1 LPAVADWR
9 IYRDDPAPGIVE
21 LGLERVREERRLL
34 RRTSVVEERV
44 LGRRFAARDLVA
56 SGRYHTILRQAVE
69 RLAAGTFGTYV
80 DIDPMGDGV
89 RVRLVRRT
97 IGPERLDV
105 AISDERHF
113 AADQVSASAD
123 YAEELR
129 ALARDE
135 NDAFWAAARDA
146 AEQASAQLED
156 ARERAR
162 DAAELSQI
170 LQSQEEA
177 P

>member
-1 LPAVADWR
+1 MV
-9 IYRDDPAPGIVE
+9 
-21 LGLERVREERRLL
+21 
-34 RRTSVVEERV
+34 
-44 LGRRFAARDLVA
+44 
-56 SGRYHTILRQAVE
+56 
-69 RLAAGTFGTYV
+69 
-80 DIDPMGDGV
+80 DGV

-123 YAEELR
+123 YAEELH

-135 NDAFWAAARDA
+135 NDAFWSAARDA
-146 AEQASAQLED
+146 AEQARAQLED
-156 ARERAR
+156 AREPAR

>member
-1 LPAVADWR
+1 VGEWR
-9 IYRDDPAPGIVE
+9 IYRDDPAPSVVE
-21 LGLERVREERRLL
+21 LGLERVREERRML
-34 RRTSVVEERV
+34 RRTSVVEERL
-44 LGRRFAARDLVA
+44 LGRRFAGRDLVA

-69 RLAAGTFGTYV
+69 HLDAGTFGTYV

-97 IGPERLDV
+97 IGAERLEV
-105 AISDERHF
+105 TISDERHF
-113 AADQVSASAD
+113 AGDQITAD

-135 NDAFWAAARDA
+135 NDAFWSTARDA
-146 AEQASAQLED
+146 AEQARAQLED

>member
-1 LPAVADWR
+1 V
-9 IYRDDPAPGIVE
+9 
-21 LGLERVREERRLL
+21 
-34 RRTSVVEERV
+34 T
-44 LGRRFAARDLVA
+44 
-56 SGRYHTILRQAVE
+56 
-69 RLAAGTFGTYV
+69 
-80 DIDPMGDGV
+80 
-89 RVRLVRRT
+89 
-97 IGPERLDV
+97 
-105 AISDERHF
+105 ISDERHF
-113 AADQVSASAD
+113 AADQVSESAD

-135 NDAFWAAARDA
+135 NDAFWSAARDA
-146 AEQASAQLED
+146 AEQARARLEE

>member
-1 LPAVADWR
+1 VGEWR
-9 IYRDDPAPGIVE
+9 IYRDDPAPGVVE
-21 LGLERVREERRLL
+21 LGLERVREERRRL
-34 RRTSVVEERV
+34 RRATVVEERL
-44 LGRRFAARDLVA
+44 LGRRFAGRDLVA
-56 SGRYHTILRQAVE
+56 SGRYHTILREAVE
-69 RLAAGTFGTYV
+69 RLGAGTFGTYV
-80 DIDPMGDGV
+80 DIDQMGEGV

-97 IGPERLDV
+97 IGAERLEV
-105 AISDERHF
+105 SISGERHF
-113 AADQVSASAD
+113 AGDEITESAD

-129 ALARDE
+129 AVARDE
-135 NDAFWAAARDA
+135 NEAFWSAARDA
-146 AEQASAQLED
+146 AEHARAQLED

>member
-1 LPAVADWR
+1 VGEWR
-9 IYRDDPAPGIVE
+9 IYRDDPAPGVVE
-21 LGLERVREERRLL
+21 LGLERVREERRML
-34 RRTSVVEERV
+34 RRASVVEERL
-44 LGRRFAARDLVA
+44 LGQRFAGRDLLA
-56 SGRYHTILRQAVE
+56 SGRYNTILRQAVE
-69 RLAAGTFGTYV
+69 HLDAGTFGTYV

-97 IGPERLDV
+97 IGPQRLEV
-105 AISDERHF
+105 TISDERHF
-113 AADQVSASAD
+113 AGDQVTESAD

-135 NDAFWAAARDA
+135 NDAFWSAARDA
-146 AEQASAQLED
+146 AEQARAQLED

-170 LQSQEEA
+170 LQQQEEA